1 MKSSAPSKGC
11 PGVEISQE
19 SGVPSREE
27 AEKAFCYLM
36 QLDLLSIDLM
46 WKRSNIM
53 LIIQGSILALIM
65 SRYFSVSPVGII
77 SLCVFGFMISFFW
90 WRITKGGDFWVT
102 CWESKLRDIEK
113 YVIGDHI
120 TMFRSH
126 AHMTESDDLKK
137 HFKRAGYVSTRK
149 TRIGVS
155 FFSMFIWIILLCYF
169 IYINYLWKSNPTMIG
184 I

>member
-1 MKSSAPSKGC
+1 MPTKECA
-11 PGVEISQE
+11 GVAIGQK
-19 SGVPSREE
+19 SGVPSKEE

-36 QLDLLSIDLM
+36 QCAILSTDLM

-65 SRYFSVSPVGII
+65 SPYFSMRPVGSIAFC
-77 SLCVFGFMISFFW
+77 LFGFMISFFW

-102 CWESKLRDIEK
+102 CWESKLRDIEE

-126 AHMTESDDLKK
+126 AHMTDSADLRK
-137 HFKRAGYVSTRK
+137 HFKSSGYVSTRK
-149 TRIGVS
+149 TLMQVS
-155 FFSMFIWIILLCYF
+155 KFSMFIWILLLGYF
-169 IYINYLWKSNPTMIG
+169 GYVYHSMYLATKMIST
-184 I
+184 